1 MISLDALFRAL
12 RREELLYDSLVFA
25 SACYEGAVHEGAL
38 TTRWNDSSVT
48 HRSFIPVTRWI
59 KSI

>member
-1 MISLDALFRAL
+1 MISLDVLFRAL
-12 RREELLYDSLVFA
+12 RREELLYGPLAFA

-38 TTRWNDSSVT
+38 TARWNDSSVT
-48 HRSFIPVTRWI
+48 LRSFILVTRWI